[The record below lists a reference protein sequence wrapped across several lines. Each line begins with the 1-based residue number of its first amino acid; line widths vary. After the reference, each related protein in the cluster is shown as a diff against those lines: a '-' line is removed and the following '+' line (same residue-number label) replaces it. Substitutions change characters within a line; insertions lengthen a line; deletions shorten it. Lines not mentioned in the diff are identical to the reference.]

1 MSELSKREIQRIKR
15 EEIIESLLLIR
26 SVLFKFGMDDT
37 ATNEEHFV
45 AFVNELPNPPVT
57 ITGARF
63 TYMSF
68 RQLMARCPEDRL
80 MHIYDKITSEPYAI
94 LLE

>member
-15 EEIIESLLLIR
+15 ETIIEDLLVIR
-26 SVLFKFGMDDT
+26 GLLFKFGMDDT
-37 ATNEEHFV
+37 AENEEHFV
-45 AFVNELPNPPVT
+45 AFVNELPNPPVS

-63 TYMSF
+63 TYMSY
-68 RQLMARCPEDRL
+68 RQLMARCPDDRL
-80 MHIYDKITSEPYAI
+80 MEIYDKITSEPYAV